1 MEASLSGIEPRKDVT
16 IIGYPDE
23 NGKWR
28 SPRRMWERLRNY
40 EEVSAGDGILVV
52 PADSVPV
59 LEAFLVFEK
68 PEFFMKRQVILAGTF
83 AEVIEIVQDSEK
95 KDGWLAQAS
104 ENFAQIQKAAAGS
117 TGLGIYLANPH
128 VRGRLQELRTQAPR
142 HASAAFLLMQGKGLR
157 PFKVTRK
164 VTAEELRARMS
175 PVTYASG
182 YNDSEFPD
190 QEALQSMLDRARPA
204 LEEFLPKISSD
215 ERPLYEEAAAILTS
229 VKALIRYTGSESQ
242 KRNLTT
248 GREQLRADWTKFR
261 ANLATAAGEPTA
273 EEIAAKEKK
282 EDEEAQKAKEAAGS
296 GK

>member
-1 MEASLSGIEPRKDVT
+1 
-16 IIGYPDE
+16 
-23 NGKWR
+23 
-28 SPRRMWERLRNY
+28 
-40 EEVSAGDGILVV
+40 
-52 PADSVPV
+52 
-59 LEAFLVFEK
+59 
-68 PEFFMKRQVILAGTF
+68 
-83 AEVIEIVQDSEK
+83 
-95 KDGWLAQAS
+95 
-104 ENFAQIQKAAAGS
+104 
-117 TGLGIYLANPH
+117 
-128 VRGRLQELRTQAPR
+128 
-142 HASAAFLLMQGKGLR
+142 MQGKGLR